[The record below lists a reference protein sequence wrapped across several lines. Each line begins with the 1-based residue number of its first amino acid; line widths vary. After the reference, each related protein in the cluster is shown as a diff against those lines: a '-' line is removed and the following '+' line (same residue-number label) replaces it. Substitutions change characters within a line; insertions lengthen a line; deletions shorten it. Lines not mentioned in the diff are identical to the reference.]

1 MSMSFRSKYIGKASL
16 AHLTKPKRN
25 LAVQTIEVIIQKQLS
40 IWFLTMIKGALHIEG
55 KRAAGKV
62 WA

>member
-1 MSMSFRSKYIGKASL
+1 M

-25 LAVQTIEVIIQKQLS
+25 LAVQTIEIIIQKQLS
-40 IWFLTMIKGALHIEG
+40 IWFLTMIKGALYIEG
-55 KRAAGKV
+55 KRAAWEV